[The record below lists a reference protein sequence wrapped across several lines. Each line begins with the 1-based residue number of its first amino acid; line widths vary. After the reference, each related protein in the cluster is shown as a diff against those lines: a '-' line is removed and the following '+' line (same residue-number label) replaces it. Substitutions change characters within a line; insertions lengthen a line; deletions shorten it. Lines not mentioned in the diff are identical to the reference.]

1 MGQIDLM
8 CYNDTRTN
16 HAKSEGGRPEMMTW
30 IGIVVIV
37 VLIVV
42 FVVMRVKR

>member
-8 CYNDTRTN
+8 CYNDTRTGYTE
-16 HAKSEGGRPEMMTW
+16 SEGGRPEMMTW
-30 IGIVVIV
+30 IGIAVIV

-42 FVVMRVKR
+42 FVVMRGKR